1 MNDAPIAKRLSAREA
16 IDTLEGAGSLS
27 DFSPLTGTSALV
39 VDLDGARRIGRDIAS
54 RVRTRL
60 RELPCPT
67 IAIRRVPTRY
77 VLEGDFDVLVRS
89 EEDLEKAVAGVSA
102 HPLAAATVVQVLR
115 YGEKLPLHEALVA
128 ESLAYS
134 VLQAGPEFAAWAAAR
149 AAPRADT
156 KASAEPAVL
165 VSRSGDRLDVVLNR
179 PERHNAYSVEM
190 RDALTEAL
198 ELAAADTTLHEIV
211 LSGRGASF
219 SAGGDLTEFG
229 SRPDPATA
237 HAVRSAR
244 NAARVLSHCAERVR
258 AEVHGACIG
267 AGAELAAFAAFVI
280 ARPDAYF
287 ELPEVGMG
295 LIPGAGGT
303 ASIPRRIGRQRA
315 AFLAL
320 SGARIDAKTAL
331 EWGLV
336 DSIRSNGDTVTGRPV
351 A

>member
-1 MNDAPIAKRLSAREA
+1 MNDAPKAQRLGAREA
-16 IDTLEGAGSLS
+16 IDALEASLS
-27 DFSPLTGTSALV
+27 LAEFSPLTGTAAVV
-39 VDLDGARRIGRDIAS
+39 VDLDGARRIGRDIAA
-54 RVRTRL
+54 RVRARL
-60 RELPCPT
+60 REIPCPT
-67 IAIRRVPTRY
+67 LAIRRATTRY
-77 VLEGDFDVLVRS
+77 VLEGDFDVLVRT
-89 EEDLEKAVAGVSA
+89 EEDLERTVAAVSA
-102 HPLAAATVVQVLR
+102 RPLASAALVQVLR
-115 YGEKLPLHEALVA
+115 HSEKLALHDALVA

-134 VLQAGPEFAAWAAAR
+134 VLQAGPEFAAWAASQPQ
-149 AAPRADT
+149 AAKPSPPT
-156 KASAEPAVL
+156 EGPAVL
-165 VSRSGDRLDVVLNR
+165 VTRTGDRLDVVLNR
-179 PERHNAYSVEM
+179 PDRHNAYSVEM

-198 ELAAADTTLHEIV
+198 ELAAADVTLHEIV
-211 LSGRGASF
+211 LAGRGPSF
-219 SAGGDLTEFG
+219 SAGGDLAEFG

-244 NAARVLSHCAERVR
+244 NAARLLSHCSERVR

-287 ELPEVGMG
+287 ELPEVAMG

-303 ASIPRRIGRQRA
+303 ASIPRRIGRQRT

-320 SGARIDAKTAL
+320 TGTRIDAKTAQ

-336 DSIRSNGDTVTGRPV
+336 DSIRANGDTVTARPV